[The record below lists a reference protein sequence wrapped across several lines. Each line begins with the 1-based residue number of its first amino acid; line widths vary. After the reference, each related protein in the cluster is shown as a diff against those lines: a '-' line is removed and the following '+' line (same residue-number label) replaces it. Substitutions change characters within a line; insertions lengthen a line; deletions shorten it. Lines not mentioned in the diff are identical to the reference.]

1 MSSSS
6 PHSDSSASGDAPSA
20 DPAPELLEEGVD
32 DLRRIAVDDGDP
44 SSGLGRLV
52 LTLVKLLHE
61 VLEKQAIRRM
71 EGGGLSAD
79 EVERLGRALKGQAEE
94 IERLRDEF
102 GLDEGDLDLPL
113 GTVQSLDDDR
123 G

>member
-1 MSSSS
+1 MSPSS
-6 PHSDSSASGDAPSA
+6 PHSDSSASGDAPPP
-20 DPAPELLEEGVD
+20 DPSPELLGEGVD
-32 DLRRIAVDDGDP
+32 DLRRIAVDEDDP

-71 EGGGLSAD
+71 EDGGLTAD

-94 IERLRDEF
+94 IERLREEF
-102 GLDEGDLDLPL
+102 GLGEGDLDLPL
-113 GTVQSLDDDR
+113 GTVQSLGDDL

>member
-1 MSSSS
+1 
-6 PHSDSSASGDAPSA
+6 
-20 DPAPELLEEGVD
+20 LLGEGVD
-32 DLRRIAVDDGDP
+32 DLRRIAVDEDDP

-71 EGGGLSAD
+71 EDGGLTAD

-94 IERLRDEF
+94 IERLREEF
-102 GLDEGDLDLPL
+102 SLGEGDLDLPL
-113 GTVQSLDDDR
+113 GTVQSLGDDL